1 MKSAANQLVS
11 PSFARADE
19 LDAASQAEGFEFAFD
34 GLEAAAQVICN
45 AGGSQLPAIAEQFQD
60 PQTPTCWCVLDLNR
74 IGLGFP
80 GVPNRDPIVESVSS
94 PTTGN
99 DVLLPAD
106 QPQLCLE

>member
-1 MKSAANQLVS
+1 MKSAAHQLVS
-11 PSFARADE
+11 PSFARTDE
-19 LDAASQAEGFEFAFD
+19 LDAAGQAEGLKFAFY

-60 PQTPTCWCVLDLNR
+60 PLTPTCWRVLDLNR

-80 GVPNRDPIVESVSS
+80 GVPNRDPIVESVASS
-94 PTTGN
+94 TTRY

-106 QPQLCLE
+106 QSQLRLE

>member
-1 MKSAANQLVS
+1 M
-11 PSFARADE
+11 
-19 LDAASQAEGFEFAFD
+19 
-34 GLEAAAQVICN
+34 ICD

-60 PQTPTCWCVLDLNR
+60 PQTPTRWRVLDLNR

-106 QPQLCLE
+106 QSQLSRE